1 MKKKT
6 YTKPSM
12 QVIELHHQSALL
24 VGSGGSGEK
33 FQDAPNAPEYN
44 DWFE

>member
-12 QVIELHHQSALL
+12 QVIELRHQSALL
-24 VGSGGSGEK
+24 VGSGDSKRNMPPDGIP
-33 FQDAPNAPEYN
+33 DYD
-44 DWFE
+44 DWLD

>member
-1 MKKKT
+1 MKKRT

-24 VGSGGSGEK
+24 VGSDSKGNT
-33 FQDAPNAPEYN
+33 PPVAPEYD
-44 DWFE
+44 DWLE

>member
-24 VGSGGSGEK
+24 IGSDSKGNLPSDDEEV
-33 FQDAPNAPEYN
+33 PEFD
-44 DWFE
+44 DWLG

>member
-1 MKKKT
+1 MKKRT

-24 VGSGGSGEK
+24 VGSDSKGNMPPDGI
-33 FQDAPNAPEYN
+33 PEYD
-44 DWFE
+44 DWLE